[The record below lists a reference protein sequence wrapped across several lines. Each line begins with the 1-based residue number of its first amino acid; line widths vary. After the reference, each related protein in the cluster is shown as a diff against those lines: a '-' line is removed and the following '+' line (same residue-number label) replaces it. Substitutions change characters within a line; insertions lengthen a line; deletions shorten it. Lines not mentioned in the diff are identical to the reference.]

1 MSFYEELLT
10 PGDALY
16 ARGPSRRDHG
26 EPNSEG
32 SGTAPWGQLV
42 MYADTGTGG
51 ELILTNKTEKQLAS
65 RLLRSS
71 VRIRAGCCTFLLY
84 SPAGS
89 AAVQERLPY
98 CLPCLRFPPSAA
110 RGDRRP

>member
-32 SGTAPWGQLV
+32 SGTAPGRPP
-42 MYADTGTGG
+42 
-51 ELILTNKTEKQLAS
+51 IPI
-65 RLLRSS
+65 RHISS
-71 VRIRAGCCTFLLY
+71 T
-84 SPAGS
+84 
-89 AAVQERLPY
+89 
-98 CLPCLRFPPSAA
+98 
-110 RGDRRP
+110 